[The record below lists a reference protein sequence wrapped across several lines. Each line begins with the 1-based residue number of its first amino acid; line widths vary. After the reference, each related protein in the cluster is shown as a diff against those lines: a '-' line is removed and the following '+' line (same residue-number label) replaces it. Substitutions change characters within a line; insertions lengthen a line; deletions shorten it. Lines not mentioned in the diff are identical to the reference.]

1 MFDSYRDLLLITV
14 IFGENDVNILA
25 TFPQYLHLEDAAV
38 ILPDSS
44 VSPGPSG
51 SDEPSGS
58 TAPVGPTWSNGQEN
72 QPQVFLSYQWDI
84 QAKVIEL
91 KRKLELKG
99 LTCWMDRDKM
109 GPGDELKREI
119 EHGISHCK
127 VQTTFS

>member
-1 MFDSYRDLLLITV
+1 M
-14 IFGENDVNILA
+14 
-25 TFPQYLHLEDAAV
+25 HLEDAAV
-38 ILPDSS
+38 IFPDSS
-44 VSPGPSG
+44 VSPGLSG

-84 QAKVIEL
+84 QAKVMEL

-99 LTCWMDRDKM
+99 LTCWMDRNEV
-109 GPGDELKREI
+109 GPGDELKEEI
-119 EHGISHCK
+119 ERGISYCK